1 MTDTSTPTISPRAA
15 DRNAIEPTYGGLIAQ
30 EQTAFTVAVNASS
43 RRPESP
49 QAAHQ
54 EVLGLERYLR
64 VAGHHLDLL
73 ANLNHSNSEGWR
85 ELAQR
90 LSRLPVW
97 DLGDG
102 NWARAATLLGT
113 AHDLL
118 AAHVGPRHSPRT
130 PEADDLEG
138 QQVLSSSGRN
148 LADQVAIA
156 ATAGTELL
164 NLTAARQ
171 RHSTVRPTSKQ
182 EFGTLRVVLAQ
193 IPVCA
198 SAARWDLR
206 EVSPELQ
213 AALRDLTLP
222 AAVRTT
228 LGPDRSQDAHALVR
242 LLRRLSREQSRG
254 DLPASAASLRDLALL
269 GATVTAPAARDVT
282 PSGPTGLERL
292 EWAHEQDRLD
302 SAHRQWRDLATLLE
316 GEVHG
321 LSKAPVAYAL
331 TVQQLRALDSPKARQ
346 VVINALPAL
355 SRQAAEIVRE
365 LARQRSLATAQRTPP
380 EMHPAWRPL
389 PASDGEAL
397 AQAFLEGGRATT
409 APALRAQNGR
419 ASTAPVLT
427 HVWDAHGR
435 TVPLEVEA

>member
-1 MTDTSTPTISPRAA
+1 MTDTSTPTISPRTA

-30 EQTAFTVAVNASS
+30 EQSAFAVAVNASS
-43 RRPESP
+43 RRAESL

-73 ANLNHSNSEGWR
+73 ATLHHSNSEGWR
-85 ELAQR
+85 ELAER

-102 NWARAATLLGT
+102 SWARTATLLGT

-118 AAHVGPRHSPRT
+118 AAHVGPHYSPRT

-138 QQVLSSSGRN
+138 QQVLSTSGRD
-148 LADQVAIA
+148 LVDQVAVA
-156 ATAGTELL
+156 ASAGTELL
-164 NLTAARQ
+164 NLTAALQ
-171 RHSTVRPTSKQ
+171 RHATEHPTSWR
-182 EFGTLRVVLAQ
+182 EFRAVRTVLAQ

-206 EVSPELQ
+206 DVPPELQ
-213 AALRDLTLP
+213 AELRDLTLP
-222 AAVRTT
+222 AAARST
-228 LGPDRSQDAHALVR
+228 LSQERCQDALALVR
-242 LLRRLSREQSRG
+242 LLRQLGRGQSRG

-269 GATVTAPAARDVT
+269 GAAVTAPAAHEDT
-282 PSGPTGLERL
+282 PTGLTGLERL
-292 EWAHEQDRLD
+292 EWAHTQDRLD
-302 SAHRQWRDLATLLE
+302 SAHHHWQDLAHLLE
-316 GEVHG
+316 GEVLG

-355 SRQAAEIVRE
+355 SRQAAETVRE
-365 LARQRSLATAQRTPP
+365 LARQRSLATVQRTPP
-380 EMHPAWRPL
+380 EMHAAWRPL

-397 AQAFLEGGRATT
+397 AQAFLESGRATT
-409 APALRAQNGR
+409 APAPRAQDGR
-419 ASTAPVLT
+419 ASTAPALT